1 MHSSTISTF
10 YQRDTTN
17 SACLFY
23 PLDSPWELELCILY
37 RIYRIIKLNLS
48 MCLFLCSLMYG
59 HSFEHIWT
67 KFGVWQPYTLWMV
80 IGRLASAARARRLA
94 LRAPSIYA
102 AANGWRVP
110 SGIRNQRAAGATNRA
125 PQARGVTERHRWDY
139 CQFLH
144 IC

>member
-1 MHSSTISTF
+1 VSVCLYVLILFTLEDHSQTNSDTTEQNIEMTAVPVFFQEMHSSTISTF

-67 KFGVWQPYTLWMV
+67 KFGVWQPYTLY
-80 IGRLASAARARRLA
+80 LL
-94 LRAPSIYA
+94 
-102 AANGWRVP
+102 
-110 SGIRNQRAAGATNRA
+110 
-125 PQARGVTERHRWDY
+125 
-139 CQFLH
+139 
-144 IC
+144 